1 MSTFRVVILLH
12 SIRSN
17 LGGVKSTS
25 NLNWLLGRFS
35 SLERLS
41 SVEAEKHVMS
51 KLVTLDFF
59 FLTRSFPEN
68 QFLKTF

>member
-51 KLVTLDFF
+51 KLVTLFF

>member
-35 SLERLS
+35 SLERSS

-51 KLVTLDFF
+51 KLVTLIF

>member
-51 KLVTLDFF
+51 KLVTLIF
-59 FLTRSFPEN
+59 FLTRSF
-68 QFLKTF
+68 QIGRAHV

>member
-51 KLVTLDFF
+51 KLVTLIFF